1 MKTAQDDDLD
11 PRQLILREYSM
22 LEGAV
27 EPLAQLLKVNP
38 QLAGEIIRLAMV
50 LGIRAEE
57 HHEADVRRQEVA
69 ARIATKMGATPRW

>member
-1 MKTAQDDDLD
+1 MTDQDDDLD

-57 HHEADVRRQEVA
+57 HHEANARRIE
-69 ARIATKMGATPRW
+69 ATTRLALGLGATPRW